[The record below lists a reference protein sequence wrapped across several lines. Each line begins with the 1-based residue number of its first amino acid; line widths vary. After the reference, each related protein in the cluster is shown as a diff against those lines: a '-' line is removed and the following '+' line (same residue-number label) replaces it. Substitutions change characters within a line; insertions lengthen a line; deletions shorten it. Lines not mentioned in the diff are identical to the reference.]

1 MFEKLAFVRNNALGH
16 EVPAALE
23 AGGEKMSH
31 ITRFINI
38 VITISVILIIIIV
51 VFAYPCF
58 VLH

>member
-23 AGGEKMSH
+23 AGVEKMSH

-38 VITISVILIIIIV
+38 VITISVVIIIIIV